1 VSSPVP
7 RALLAVRIGNDH
19 TVLGLLDRDATSG
32 GGLDGRGVLGDWR
45 VASDDRR
52 TPDEWRI
59 LLRGLLDAGPA
70 VDVEGV
76 ALCSAVPAISHTWRE
91 MVAKEF
97 PEVAH
102 IFVEPGIR
110 TGIPVRVDNPREV
123 GADRI
128 VNAIAA
134 ADTVGGP
141 AVVVDF
147 GTATTLDVLNAKGEY
162 VGGVIAPGIETSLE
176 ALRRGAAQLRK
187 VELRAPRSVVA
198 KNTVEALQSGLV
210 HGAASQVDGLVMR
223 IARELGVEL
232 ADIAVLATG
241 HLAPVVVAEC
251 ATITAHDPWLTLHGL
266 RRVFERN
273 V

>member
-1 VSSPVP
+1 MTAPV
-7 RALLAVRIGNDH
+7 ALLAVRIGNDH
-19 TVLGLLDRDATSG
+19 SVLGLLDRDGPTADG
-32 GGLDGRGVLGDWR
+32 RRVNGRGVLADWR
-45 VASDDRR
+45 VASDERR

-59 LLRGLLDAGPA
+59 LLRALLRAGP
-70 VDVEGV
+70 DVEVDGV
-76 ALCSAVPAISHTWRE
+76 ALCSAVPAIQRTWRE
-91 MVAKEF
+91 MVLKEF
-97 PEVAH
+97 PDVPH
-102 IFVEPGIR
+102 VFVEPGTR

-134 ADTVGGP
+134 ADIAGGP

-162 VGGVIAPGIETSLE
+162 VGGAIAPGIETSLD
-176 ALRRGAAQLRK
+176 ALRQRGAQLRK

-198 KNTVEALQSGLV
+198 KNTVEALQSGLLY
-210 HGAASQVDGLVMR
+210 GAASQVDGLVAR
-223 IARELGVEL
+223 IARELGIEVTDL
-232 ADIAVLATG
+232 SVLATG
-241 HLAPVVVAEC
+241 PLAPLVVAEC
-251 ATITAHDPWLTLHGL
+251 ETVTAHDPWLTLHGL